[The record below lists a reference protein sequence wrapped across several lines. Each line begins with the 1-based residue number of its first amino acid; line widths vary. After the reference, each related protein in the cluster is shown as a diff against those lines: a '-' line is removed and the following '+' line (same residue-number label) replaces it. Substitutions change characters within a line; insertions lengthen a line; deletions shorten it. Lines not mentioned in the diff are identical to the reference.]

1 MRWRGFPT
9 GASVSS
15 TRSRS
20 GAGAPVG
27 SGGTPPRRE
36 ARSRSLATSSLGQD
50 ESPTRREGAARVIG
64 KVHPERVQG
73 P

>member
-1 MRWRGFPT
+1 M
-9 GASVSS
+9 
-15 TRSRS
+15 TRIPDRCERLLDAKPF
-20 GAGAPVG
+20 GRRATVG

-36 ARSRSLATSSLGQD
+36 ARSRSLAKSSLGQD

-64 KVHPERVQG
+64 RVHPERVQG